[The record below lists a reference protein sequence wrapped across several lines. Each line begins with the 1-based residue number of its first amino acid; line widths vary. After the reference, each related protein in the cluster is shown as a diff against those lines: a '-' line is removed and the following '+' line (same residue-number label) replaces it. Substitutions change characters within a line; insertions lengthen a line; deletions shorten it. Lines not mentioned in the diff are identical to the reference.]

1 MVRSAKSFCRDDRGA
16 VFSAELILLSTIV
29 CIGLLTGLVTYRDQ
43 VMLELADAADSIS
56 ELDHSYTF
64 PGITIA
70 GVGSVAGSSMT
81 DGADAGEAGALEG
94 GQADQNGPAGT
105 QCVSINLSPPTGE

>member
-1 MVRSAKSFCRDDRGA
+1 MLRSANRFWSDEHGA
-16 VFSAELILLSTIV
+16 VFSAELVLLSTIV
-29 CIGLLTGLVTYRDQ
+29 CIGLITGLATFRDQ
-43 VMLELADAADSIS
+43 AILELADAADAIS
-56 ELDHSYTF
+56 ELDHSSTF

-81 DGADAGEAGALEG
+81 DGADAGEAGGLES

-105 QCVSINLSPPTGE
+105 QCVSINVTPAGE